1 MHFLQGSFGDLLFG
15 NAALIGDDDDSVAGA
30 IQKRDAL
37 GHSREEVEVFPAS
50 DVLTLDRPLI
60 DDSISIQENGAIHEL
75 TWLVLHD

>member
-1 MHFLQGSFGDLLFG
+1 MHFLQGGFGDLLFG
-15 NAALIGDDDDSVAGA
+15 DAALIGDGDHAKAGT
-30 IQKRDAL
+30 IQQRDTFGYA
-37 GHSREEVEVFPAS
+37 REDVEVFPPS